1 MTISVS
7 GHSHEPSRRRTD
19 KDNGGEGLGGYV
31 DNLLGRQLLV
41 VAEATA
47 LQQPVGDQLQV

>member
-7 GHSHEPSRRRTD
+7 GRSHEPSRRRTD
-19 KDNGGEGLGGYV
+19 KDNGCEGLGGSV